1 MNHQEKDVHRV
12 NAKELKLCIRI
23 GEDDNQYD
31 TSCGGLELLLYTFRR
46 SSEGLFNA
54 KLHLGIG
61 CLVSLSRL
69 CNPFIS
75 LIGDGHDGSLLTAE
89 GFRVFG
95 NSALMTL

>member
-1 MNHQEKDVHRV
+1 MNYQKKDVHRV

-46 SSEGLFNA
+46 SSEGLFKA
-54 KLHLGIG
+54 RLHLGIG
-61 CLVSLSRL
+61 CLVSLSG
-69 CNPFIS
+69 

-89 GFRVFG
+89 GFRSFG